1 MAEVYIATTDA
12 VVQYEGDMVSIR
24 KNVTRIEEGH
34 PIHTAH
40 PEFFMPVGEG
50 VHFPVRNA
58 KAEPRT
64 VARKKP

>member
-12 VVQYEGDMVSIR
+12 VVTYDGDQVTIR
-24 KNVTRIEEGH
+24 KNVTRVEEGH
-34 PIHTAH
+34 PIQAAH
-40 PEFFMPVGEG
+40 PEFFAPVGEG

-64 VARKKP
+64 VARKKT